1 MKIRS
6 IRTTLILS
14 FMLVV
19 ILSILILGI
28 SSSLV
33 FQRNLLENNQSSTL
47 QLVGQL
53 NRVLDGYIGYM
64 EDLVLVAWGN
74 SDVRDYFENP
84 GNDQVLQSRVSVFLQ
99 NLRAVRGDIDSVFV
113 ARSPGE
119 ILTSEGKVGLN
130 PYLDQK
136 QLGWYKPYLKA
147 GSRIVV
153 SSARVENVLAN
164 RYTWVVSLALPSED
178 QKVVQVD
185 LNYEVIRDLCRALQ
199 LGRSGY
205 VYIVN
210 SNGELVYH
218 PRQQLVYSK
227 IKEEK
232 TSEVLAM
239 KNGTLT
245 TRVGDRTVVY
255 TAATSTHTGW
265 TVVGVSFLDEVYSSS
280 NDVFTATALI
290 ALGSLLVAILLAW
303 LVSRRISAPI
313 EELRRSMQ
321 KIETGDFEI
330 EITVQ
335 ADNELYQLARDCN
348 LAIKTIRELMLD
360 NEREQENKRKQDLL
374 LLQSQIN
381 PHFLYNTLDSIVW
394 MCEMDDGP
402 GAIKMTTALARFF
415 RLGISRGSDI
425 LTLKDEAGHVESYL
439 QIQKMRYG
447 SRFEYSIAI
456 EEGIRDALMLRL
468 LLQPLVENA
477 LYHGIKPKDG
487 PGRIEVTGRREGSN
501 LVLIIKD
508 DGVGM
513 SGQVLERLKSHGT
526 QDHIGLENVR
536 ERIRI
541 FYGLEGGLSVT
552 STLGKG
558 TEVRLTLPFLT
569 TEVA

>member
-1 MKIRS
+1 
-6 IRTTLILS
+6 
-14 FMLVV
+14 
-19 ILSILILGI
+19 
-28 SSSLV
+28 
-33 FQRNLLENNQSSTL
+33 
-47 QLVGQL
+47 
-53 NRVLDGYIGYM
+53 M

-526 QDHIGLENVR
+526 QVHIGLENVR

>member
-1 MKIRS
+1 MKLRS
-6 IRTTLILS
+6 IRTSLILS
-14 FMLVV
+14 FTLVV
-19 ILSILILGI
+19 VLSMLILGLA
-28 SSSLV
+28 SSLV

-64 EDLVLVAWGN
+64 EDLVRVAWGN
-74 SDVRDYFENP
+74 SDVRGYLGSDHEDP
-84 GNDQVLQSRVSVFLQ
+84 VLRNRVSVFLR
-99 NLRAVRGDIDSVFV
+99 NLRTVRRDIDSVFV
-113 ARSPGE
+113 VRSASQ
-119 ILTSEGKVGLN
+119 ILTSEAKEGLN
-130 PYLDQK
+130 PFLDEK
-136 QLGWYKPYLKA
+136 QLNWYAPYLKA
-147 GSRIVV
+147 ESKVVV
-153 SSARVENVLAN
+153 SSARVENLLAD
-164 RYTWVVSLALPSED
+164 RYTWVVSLALPSEG

-185 LNYEVIRDLCRALQ
+185 LNYAVIRDLCKALQ

-245 TRVGDRTVVY
+245 TEVGDRTVVY

-265 TVVGVSFLDEVYSSS
+265 TVVGVSYLDELFSSS
-280 NDVFTATALI
+280 RDVFLAMALI
-290 ALGSLLVAILLAW
+290 ALGSLLVAVVLAW

-321 KIETGDFEI
+321 RIETGDFDI

-402 GAIKMTTALARFF
+402 GAIRMTTALARFF

-425 LTLKDEAGHVESYL
+425 LSLKDEAGHVESYL

-447 SRFEYSIAI
+447 SKFEFSII
-456 EEGIRDALMLRL
+456 IDDDIREALLLRL

-487 PGRIEVTGRREGSN
+487 PGHIEVLGRREGAN
-501 LVLIIKD
+501 LVLIIRD

-513 SGQVLERLKSHGT
+513 SASALERLNNPGR
-526 QDHIGLENVR
+526 QDHIGLENVQ

-541 FYGLEGGLSVT
+541 FYGSGGVLQVS
-552 STLGKG
+552 SQMGKG
-558 TEVRLTLPFLT
+558 TEIRLTLPFLT
-569 TEVA
+569 TEAP

>member
-1 MKIRS
+1 
-6 IRTTLILS
+6 
-14 FMLVV
+14 
-19 ILSILILGI
+19 
-28 SSSLV
+28 
-33 FQRNLLENNQSSTL
+33 
-47 QLVGQL
+47 
-53 NRVLDGYIGYM
+53 
-64 EDLVLVAWGN
+64 
-74 SDVRDYFENP
+74 
-84 GNDQVLQSRVSVFLQ
+84 
-99 NLRAVRGDIDSVFV
+99 
-113 ARSPGE
+113 
-119 ILTSEGKVGLN
+119 
-130 PYLDQK
+130 
-136 QLGWYKPYLKA
+136 
-147 GSRIVV
+147 
-153 SSARVENVLAN
+153 
-164 RYTWVVSLALPSED
+164 
-178 QKVVQVD
+178 
-185 LNYEVIRDLCRALQ
+185 
-199 LGRSGY
+199 
-205 VYIVN
+205 
-210 SNGELVYH
+210 
-218 PRQQLVYSK
+218 VYSK

-245 TRVGDRTVVY
+245 TQVGDRTVVY
-255 TAATSTHTGW
+255 TAATS
-265 TVVGVSFLDEVYSSS
+265 
-280 NDVFTATALI
+280 LI
-290 ALGSLLVAILLAW
+290 ALGSFLVALALAW

-321 KIETGDFEI
+321 KIETGDFDI

-360 NEREQENKRKQDLL
+360 NEREQENKRRQDLL

-447 SRFEYSIAI
+447 SKFEYSISI
-456 EEGIRDALMLRL
+456 DDDIREALLLRL

-477 LYHGIKPKDG
+477 LYHGIKPKEG
-487 PGRIEVTGRREGSN
+487 PGRIEVLGHREGGN
-501 LVLIIKD
+501 LVLIIRD

-513 SGQVLERLKSHGT
+513 DKAALDRLKEPGSH
-526 QDHIGLENVR
+526 QHIGLENVQ
-536 ERIRI
+536 ERVRI
-541 FYGLEGGLSVT
+541 FYGSGAGLAVS
-552 STLGKG
+552 SQEGKG

>member
-1 MKIRS
+1 MKPRS
-6 IRTTLILS
+6 IRTSLILS
-14 FMLVV
+14 FTLVV
-19 ILSILILGI
+19 VLSILILGL
-28 SSSLV
+28 SSGLV
-33 FQRNLLENNQSSTL
+33 FQKNLLDNNQSSTL

-64 EDLVLVAWGN
+64 EDLVLVASGN
-74 SDVRDYFENP
+74 SDVRAYLESPAEDP
-84 GNDQVLQSRVSVFLQ
+84 VLRARVSVFLK
-99 NLRAVRGDIDSVFV
+99 NLRTVRRDIDSVFV
-113 ARSPGE
+113 VRSPNE
-119 ILTSEGKVGLN
+119 ILTSEANVGLN
-130 PYLDQK
+130 PFLDQR
-136 QLGWYKPYLKA
+136 QLEWYLPYLKTNSSIA
-147 GSRIVV
+147 V
-153 SSARVENVLAN
+153 SSARVENLLAD
-164 RYTWVVSLALPSED
+164 RYTWVVSLARPSPD
-178 QKVVQVD
+178 QKIVQVD
-185 LNYEVIRDLCRALQ
+185 LNYAVIRDLCKALQ
-199 LGRSGY
+199 LGRTGY

-210 SNGELVYH
+210 SNGDLVYH

-227 IKEEK
+227 IREEK

-245 TRVGDRTVVY
+245 TQVGDRTVVY

-265 TVVGVSFLDEVYSSS
+265 TVVGVSFLDEVFSSS
-280 NDVFTATALI
+280 RDVFTTTSLI

-321 KIETGDFEI
+321 KIETGDFDI
-330 EITVQ
+330 EISVQ
-335 ADNELYQLARDCN
+335 ADNELTQLANDCN

-360 NEREQENKRKQDLL
+360 NEREQENKRRQDLL

-394 MCEMDDGP
+394 MCEMEDGP
-402 GAIKMTTALARFF
+402 GAIKMTTALAKFF

-447 SRFEYSIAI
+447 DKFEYSIKI
-456 EEGIRDALMLRL
+456 DDGIREALMLRL

-477 LYHGIKPKDG
+477 LYHGIKPKEG
-487 PGRIEVTGRREGSN
+487 PGRIEVLGHREGAN
-501 LVLIIKD
+501 LMLTIRD

-513 SGQVLERLKSHGT
+513 SSVALERLQNPGS
-526 QDHIGLENVR
+526 QVHIGLENVQ

-541 FYGLEGGLSVT
+541 FYGTEGGLEVN
-552 STLGKG
+552 STPGKG

-569 TEVA
+569 TELS